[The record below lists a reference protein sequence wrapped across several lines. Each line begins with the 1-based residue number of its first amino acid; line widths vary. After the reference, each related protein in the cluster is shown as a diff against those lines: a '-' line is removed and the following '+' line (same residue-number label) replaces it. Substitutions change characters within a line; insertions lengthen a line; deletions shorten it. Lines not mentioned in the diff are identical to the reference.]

1 MLDED
6 MTGGDLNFDAMEP
19 APPSEAELLE
29 ARVVLALER
38 VPEVVI
44 PEAFAKRVAGMVPA
58 RREIAVKTTRYGRNA
73 AIVSMAVLMVAVLLI
88 ARGAAH
94 ESVVRMTLEWV
105 LCGQLLV
112 LGVGVGLR
120 RWNLR

>member
-1 MLDED
+1 MLDKGMKFNAAE
-6 MTGGDLNFDAMEP
+6 MASPT
-19 APPSEAELLE
+19 EAELLE
-29 ARVVLALER
+29 ARMVRELER
-38 VPEVVI
+38 PPEVVI
-44 PEAFAKRVAGMVPA
+44 AAEFAKRVAGMVLA
-58 RREIAVKTTRYGRNA
+58 RREVAVKTTRYGRNA

-94 ESVVRMTLEWV
+94 ESVVRMTVEWV